1 MVSPLQTAFVPGR
14 KGLDNMII
22 VQELIHTMSTK
33 KGSQEYMAIKIDLE
47 KAYDRL
53 EWHFVRDVLN
63 LYNLPQD
70 TVKLIMSY
78 ISSSSILVLFNGGQL
93 DPFLPSRGI
102 RQGDLLSHY
111 LFILCMEVL
120 GFLIVDQ
127 CSSHLWDPIK
137 SSQSG
142 PSFSHLFFADDLVLF
157 AKADLKNC
165 QSIRDALDTFC
176 ELSGQKVNMTKS
188 KVFFSPNVGQENRD
202 SFCNILGFR
211 STPNLGKYLG
221 FPIQHKGS
229 SSRDFDFVL
238 ERVHNKLQG
247 WKANLLSMA
256 GRLTFTKVVL
266 FAIPS
271 YTMQR
276 CILPSRI
283 HTSLDK
289 VCRNFLWGSTVEKK
303 NSIW

>member
-1 MVSPLQTAFVPGR
+1 
-14 KGLDNMII
+14 MII

-33 KGSQEYMAIKIDLE
+33 KGNQEYMAIKIDLK

-53 EWHFVRDVLN
+53 EWHFIQDVLN

-70 TVKLIMSY
+70 TVKLIMSC
-78 ISSSSILVLFNGGQL
+78 ISGSSISVLFNGGQL

-165 QSIRDALDTFC
+165 QSIHDTLDTFC

-202 SFCNILGFR
+202 SFCDTLGFR
-211 STPNLGKYLG
+211 STPNLRKYLG

-238 ERVHNKLQG
+238 ERVHNKL
-247 WKANLLSMA
+247 
-256 GRLTFTKVVL
+256 
-266 FAIPS
+266 
-271 YTMQR
+271 
-276 CILPSRI
+276 
-283 HTSLDK
+283 
-289 VCRNFLWGSTVEKK
+289 
-303 NSIW
+303 